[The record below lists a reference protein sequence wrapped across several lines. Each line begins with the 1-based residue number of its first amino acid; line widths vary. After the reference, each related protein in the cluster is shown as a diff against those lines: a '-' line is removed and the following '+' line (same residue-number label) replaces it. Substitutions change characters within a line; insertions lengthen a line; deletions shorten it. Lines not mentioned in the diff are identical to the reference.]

1 MRQKNVHGESFKEI
15 PVLNSSARSSNQTL
29 TARDAEPSDAPQIL
43 AFIQALAD
51 YEKEPAAVTA
61 TVADIRAALFAPQAT
76 VTALIFEYNGASI
89 GFAVYFQNF
98 STWLGRHGLFLEDLY
113 IAPDYRGRG
122 FGRAALRVLA
132 QRALN
137 MGCER
142 FAWNVL
148 HWNTPAIDLYE
159 AIGAKAQSEWIGY
172 RLDGA
177 ALRRFA
183 AGE

>member
-1 MRQKNVHGESFKEI
+1 MRQKNVHSESFNRVSI
-15 PVLNSSARSSNQTL
+15 LNSSLKTGDSAL
-29 TARDAEPSDAPQIL
+29 TARDAKISDASQIL

-61 TVADIRAALFAPQAT
+61 TVADIEAALFAPQAT

-113 IAPDYRGRG
+113 IAPAYRRHG

-132 QRALN
+132 QRAVN
-137 MGCER
+137 AGCAR
-142 FAWNVL
+142 FEWNVL
-148 HWNTPAIDLYE
+148 NWNTPAIDLYE
-159 AIGAKAQSEWIGY
+159 AIGAKPQSEWTGY